1 MISDPWRATR
11 AEAAAIRFAR
21 ILGLV
26 RIESPALYTLVIII
40 IIFSYSLF
48 RGSVDCMS
56 ELTLLGVG
64 LAAGVAAG
72 MFGIGGGLIIVPALI
87 FLLGMKEKQAIGTSL
102 AALIPPVGLLGAA
115 EYYRSGY
122 INIKYAALI
131 AVGLFI
137 GAYFG
142 AKIVISMPDALI
154 RRIYAIFLLAIAARM
169 LVFGK

>member
-1 MISDPWRATR
+1 M
-11 AEAAAIRFAR
+11 
-21 ILGLV
+21 
-26 RIESPALYTLVIII
+26 
-40 IIFSYSLF
+40 
-48 RGSVDCMS
+48 
-56 ELTLLGVG
+56 LLGVG

-72 MFGIGGGLIIVPALI
+72 MFGIGGGLIIVPALL

-142 AKIVISMPDALI
+142 ARIVISMPDVLI
-154 RRIYAIFLLAIAARM
+154 RRIYAIFLLVIAARM
-169 LVFGK
+169 LIMGK